1 MKEIKLYNSIAK
13 PAKRVVLF
21 LVLLAA
27 CFYVQHYF
35 AISWPLWVGCILFG
49 FPALFN
55 LYIILDRRA
64 QIVLSKEGIYD
75 GRVHNGTIG
84 WHVIKEAYALSVY
97 GRQYI
102 CLAVDDNFKPAN
114 GNGNIY
120 KRMALFTKSL
130 GAKEL
135 NLSLTQMDVDTEKLA
150 AFIVEMKTA
159 NAIERDR
166 LLSAAPSF
174 VE

>member
-1 MKEIKLYNSIAK
+1 LKQIKLYNSITR
-13 PAKRVVLF
+13 PAKRIVLF

-27 CFYVQHYF
+27 CFYVQHLGV
-35 AISWPLWVGCILFG
+35 SWPLWVGCILFAL
-49 FPALFN
+49 PVLFN
-55 LYIILDRRA
+55 LSIILDRRPR
-64 QIVLSKEGIYD
+64 IVLSRYGIYD
-75 GRVHNGTIG
+75 GRVHNGIIG
-84 WHVIKEAYALSVY
+84 WHIIKEAYALSVY
-97 GRQYI
+97 GRRYI

-114 GNGNIY
+114 AKGNIY

-159 NAIERDR
+159 NDIVREQ

-174 VE
+174 AE